1 MASPQIENGF
11 TRIANEL
18 AEALSRINLSAYESR
33 VIWFLVRNTYGRG
46 GKKNDQIALSQIA
59 EATSLDRGNA
69 GRALRSLKDR
79 GIVVIE
85 AERIGIQKD
94 YEQWR
99 AVSIKTPPVSVETL
113 CLLRP
118 QNGVCRDTKMVSVET
133 LLKKEEKI
141 KDSVKGKPSRP
152 KADSRVKELIDWFAA
167 EYTKRF
173 EQPYHVRGGKDGQLV
188 KDLLRTFDLPE
199 LKNRAL
205 RLWESE
211 DPFISRTDRGIGIL
225 ASQINKLVPLPQ
237 PSQPPLTNT
246 PKGDLTYAHG

>member
-18 AEALSRINLSAYESR
+18 AEALSRINLSTYESR

-79 GIVVIE
+79 GIVVME

-99 AVSIKTPPVSVETL
+99 AVSIETPPVSVATPPDAL

-118 QNGVCRDTKMVSVET
+118 QNGVCRDTTKERRK
-133 LLKKEEKI
+133 KKESMRE
-141 KDSVKGKPSRP
+141 GEAFSRY
-152 KADSRVKELIDWFAA
+152 R
-167 EYTKRF
+167 
-173 EQPYHVRGGKDGQLV
+173 
-188 KDLLRTFDLPE
+188 
-199 LKNRAL
+199 
-205 RLWESE
+205 SE
-211 DPFISRTDRGIGIL
+211 G
-225 ASQINKLVPLPQ
+225 
-237 PSQPPLTNT
+237 
-246 PKGDLTYAHG
+246 

>member
-1 MASPQIENGF
+1 M
-11 TRIANEL
+11 
-18 AEALSRINLSAYESR
+18 
-33 VIWFLVRNTYGRG
+33 
-46 GKKNDQIALSQIA
+46 SQK
-59 EATSLDRGNA
+59 R
-69 GRALRSLKDR
+69 
-79 GIVVIE
+79 
-85 AERIGIQKD
+85 
-94 YEQWR
+94 
-99 AVSIKTPPVSVETL
+99 
-113 CLLRP
+113 
-118 QNGVCRDTKMVSVET
+118 
-133 LLKKEEKI
+133 
-141 KDSVKGKPSRP
+141 SRP
-152 KADSRVKELIDWFAA
+152 NRLKGDPRIKEFIDWFAP

-173 EQPYHVRGGKDGQLV
+173 KLPYHVRGGKHGQLV

>member
-69 GRALRSLKDR
+69 GRAVRSLKGR
-79 GIVVIE
+79 GIVVME

-118 QNGVCRDTKMVSVET
+118 QNGVCRDTT
-133 LLKKEEKI
+133 KERRKEK
-141 KDSVKGKPSRP
+141 R
-152 KADSRVKELIDWFAA
+152 
-167 EYTKRF
+167 
-173 EQPYHVRGGKDGQLV
+173 
-188 KDLLRTFDLPE
+188 
-199 LKNRAL
+199 
-205 RLWESE
+205 
-211 DPFISRTDRGIGIL
+211 
-225 ASQINKLVPLPQ
+225 
-237 PSQPPLTNT
+237 
-246 PKGDLTYAHG
+246 